1 MAIDFPTPT
10 QVGELFT
17 DSTTG
22 VTYECEQLGPPVVW
36 VCYAGASPTPDAFV
50 TIDTTQTI
58 TGVKTFSGD
67 PTTFEGDIATPSVT
81 VYSTGGVEPTL
92 ATITAGS
99 FDLQNGVSWTCG
111 AIAVPNPTNTQP
123 GMTGQILLTAA
134 PSGWGASFKF
144 PSVDGAAGTNTQ
156 PETAT
161 YPAIVPYFVQAAD
174 SILLGTPIPF

>member
-36 VCYAGASPTPDAFV
+36 ICYGGASPTPEAYV

-67 PTTFEGDIATPSVT
+67 PTTFQGDVATPSVT

-92 ATITAGS
+92 ATITAS
-99 FDLQNGVSWTCG
+99 AFNLRDGVSWTCG

-123 GMTGQILLTAA
+123 GMTGTILLTAQ
-134 PSGWGASFKF
+134 PTGWGASFKF
-144 PSVDGAAGTNTQ
+144 PAEAGNTQ
-156 PETAT
+156 PETNS
-161 YPAIVPYFVQAAD
+161 YPAIVPYFVQD
-174 SILLGTPIPF
+174 SSNILLGTPIAY